1 MLDSLISMSWKRFWA
16 PYVATLEALLG
27 VFCLNAGSASGRIKL
42 TSRTAFCSNVR
53 AENISKNNS
62 FALAYVNKI
71 SLAQAEDLN
80 KASQKANKRH
90 RGMTQAPSGTTISG
104 EHLGRIMLRHLSEC
118 NHLTFAGTCMEN
130 VHSNN
135 VAFFAA
141 VMSETRRLNQQVVKQ
156 ALQHAYPGTQT
167 YQKKQV
173 IKLLPAALSALNTKR
188 RQIKNGER
196 VPEFY
201 LRILGQGTPRE
212 PSRSPSSSPR
222 SSQKQTEGSI
232 EALYGL
238 TSRDTPAMCHHSST
252 TSLSDSSA
260 GDSPGPMIVSSQEAP
275 CSQGQPPLNSLPCWW
290 NASAQTFELFDPGTG
305 ESVFAEAKF
314 GTDGFLVAH
323 WPDGTLKHT
332 DVSNNAKAQVCGPD
346 VIKLKHRPAAAA
358 NLGPKRPATANL
370 KRPAAAVKRPA
381 TAEKK
386 ASAAADTQTPGQQHE
401 QASSQVYVSTQT
413 KIETPSFGTVRKHVG
428 QEKAYIQCFDVQT
441 GTWKAIVN
449 ITAACCNSKHERVC
463 DQLMQYCLASVG
475 ISKEDVVKQKQA
487 IVSAVDVC

>member
-1 MLDSLISMSWKRFWA
+1 L
-16 PYVATLEALLG
+16 ATPEQKI
-27 VFCLNAGSASGRIKL
+27 FQKTIASQ
-42 TSRTAFCSNVR
+42 
-53 AENISKNNS
+53 
-62 FALAYVNKI
+62 AYKI

-80 KASQKANKRH
+80 KASQKASKRH

-141 VMSETRRLNQQVVKQ
+141 TLSETRRLNQQVVKE
-156 ALQHAYPGTQT
+156 ALQHAYPGMQR

-173 IKLLPAALSALNTKR
+173 IKLLPAAFSALNTKR
-188 RQIKNGER
+188 RQVKNGER

-201 LRILGQGTPRE
+201 LRILGKGAPRE

-222 SSQKQTEGSI
+222 VSQKQTEKSI

-238 TSRDTPAMCHHSST
+238 PSRDAPAMCHDSST
-252 TSLSDSSA
+252 NSLSDSSA

-305 ESVFAEAKF
+305 ESVFAEAQL

-346 VIKLKHRPAAAA
+346 VVKARPATAW
-358 NLGPKRPATANL
+358 NLGPKRPATTNL

-381 TAEKK
+381 KAESK
-386 ASAAADTQTPGQQHE
+386 ATAAADTHKPGQQHQS
-401 QASSQVYVSTQT
+401 QAYVSTQT
-413 KIETPSFGTVRKHVG
+413 KIETPSFGIVRKHVG
-428 QEKAYIQCFDVQT
+428 LEKAYIQRFDVQT
-441 GTWKAIVN
+441 GTWKALVN
-449 ITAACCNSKHERVC
+449 ITAAHCNSMHERIC
-463 DQLMQYCLASVG
+463 DQLMQYCLTSG
-475 ISKEDVVKQKQA
+475 ISKEDVVERKRA
-487 IVSAVDVC
+487 IIAAVDVE